1 MVQAINNYFALE
13 NWDFGDTFYFS
24 ELSAYLHQTL
34 APNVLSIIIVPKK
47 STSVFGSLFQITS
60 NRDEIFIS
68 SATVNDVEI
77 IDTITA
83 TQLAASGNVVSNA
96 VSTIA
101 SESIISGTTTTTSVS
116 TSTNNTTST
125 TVSSGSSS
133 SSSGGYS
140 Y

>member
-1 MVQAINNYFALE
+1 
-13 NWDFGDTFYFS
+13 
-24 ELSAYLHQTL
+24 LSAYLHQTL

-60 NRDEIFIS
+60 NRDEIFIN
-68 SATVNDVEI
+68 SATVNDVDI

-96 VSTIA
+96 ESTIA
-101 SESIISGTTTTTSVS
+101 SESIVSATSGGSTTTAVT
-116 TSTNNTTST
+116 TSTNNTTSST
-125 TVSSGSSS
+125 TSSSS
-133 SSSGGYS
+133 SSSGGGYS

>member
-1 MVQAINNYFALE
+1 
-13 NWDFGDTFYFS
+13 
-24 ELSAYLHQTL
+24 
-34 APNVLSIIIVPKK
+34 VLSVIIVPKK

-68 SATVNDVEI
+68 SATVNDVDI

-83 TQLAASGNVVSNA
+83 TQLTASGNVVSNA
-96 VSTIA
+96 ASTVA
-101 SESIISGTTTTTSVS
+101 SESIVSGTSTTAVS

-125 TVSSGSSS
+125 STSSS